1 MRSTETKSNTLT
13 ILNKSITIT
22 LKGLPKISL
31 NDWYSGQHWSK
42 RKAIKDK
49 YYWIIKSQFKDV
61 LSKDKVYQVS
71 YSFYFKL
78 KPLDASNC
86 IAMVKMIED
95 ILFED
100 DNYKIVEQITITSKK
115 SDEDVVCIEIL
126 F

>member
-1 MRSTETKSNTLT
+1 MNNLETKNSTSNTSK
-13 ILNKSITIT
+13 KSIQIT
-22 LKGLPKISL
+22 LIGLPKISL
-31 NDWYSGQHWSK
+31 NEWYAGNHWTK

-61 LSKDKVYQVS
+61 LSKSNKYQVD
-71 YSFYFKL
+71 YTFYFKL

-95 ILFED
+95 IIFED
-100 DNYKIVEQITITSKK
+100 DNYKIVEQITISSKK
-115 SDEDVVCIEIL
+115 GMEDIVIINII

>member
-1 MRSTETKSNTLT
+1 MNNTEIKNSISNTLGQ
-13 ILNKSITIT
+13 SISIT

-31 NDWYSGQHWSK
+31 NDWYSGGHWSK

-61 LSKDKVYQVS
+61 LSKSNQYHVS

-86 IAMVKMIED
+86 CAMIKLIED

-100 DNYKIVEQITITSKK
+100 DNYKIVK
-115 SDEDVVCIEIL
+115 SIKIESNKSNEDVVLIEIL

>member
-1 MRSTETKSNTLT
+1 MIIE
-13 ILNKSITIT
+13 

-31 NDWYSGQHWSK
+31 NDWYSGSHWSK

-49 YYWIIKSQFKDV
+49 YYWIIKNQFKDV
-61 LSKDKVYQVS
+61 LSNENKYKVS

-78 KPLDASNC
+78 KPLDASNT

-95 ILFED
+95 IIFED
-100 DNYKIVEQITITSKK
+100 DNYEIVEQITISSKK
-115 SDEDVVCIEIL
+115 SDKDLVIIEIL